1 MKQIFLDTFYLQA
14 LADPQ
19 DNAHQSAVM
28 ITAKLG
34 TFRGVTSEM
43 VLTELLN
50 ALCSRG
56 QFLRQSAIRLT
67 RDLRNDSNT
76 LIIPQTSEQF
86 AQAFDFYQRRL
97 DKGYSL
103 TDCASMAIMKQLEI
117 LEILSFDRHFQQA
130 RRISSFIERI
140 RLIIE
145 HLVLFVVPQ
154 ETLHNPK
161 TL

>member
-14 LADPQ
+14 LADTQ
-19 DNAHQSAVM
+19 DNAHNLAIN

-34 TFRGVTSEM
+34 DFRGVTSEI

-76 LIIPQTSEQF
+76 LIIPQTREQF
-86 AQAFDFYQRRL
+86 EQAFDFYQRRL
-97 DKGYSL
+97 DKGYRL
-103 TDCASMAIMKQLEI
+103 TDCASMEIMRQLEI
-117 LEILSFDRHFQQA
+117 LEILTFDKHFQQEGFRA
-130 RRISSFIERI
+130 LLRE
-140 RLIIE
+140 
-145 HLVLFVVPQ
+145 
-154 ETLHNPK
+154 
-161 TL
+161 

>member
-1 MKQIFLDTFYLQA
+1 MRHIFLDTFYLQA
-14 LADPQ
+14 LADTQ
-19 DNAHQSAVM
+19 DNAHNFAIN
-28 ITAKLG
+28 ITAKFG
-34 TFRGVTSEM
+34 NFRGVTSEM

-86 AQAFDFYQRRL
+86 AQAFDLYQRLL

-103 TDCASMAIMKQLEI
+103 TDCASMEIM
-117 LEILSFDRHFQQA
+117 
-130 RRISSFIERI
+130 RR
-140 RLIIE
+140 L
-145 HLVLFVVPQ
+145 
-154 ETLHNPK
+154 
-161 TL
+161 

>member
-19 DNAHQSAVM
+19 DNAHNFAIN

-76 LIIPQTSEQF
+76 LIIPQTREQF

-103 TDCASMAIMKQLEI
+103 TDCASMEIMRQLEI
-117 LEILSFDRHFQQA
+117 FEILTFDKHFQQEGFRA
-130 RRISSFIERI
+130 LLRE
-140 RLIIE
+140 
-145 HLVLFVVPQ
+145 
-154 ETLHNPK
+154 
-161 TL
+161 

>member
-1 MKQIFLDTFYLQA
+1 MRQVFLDTFYLQA
-14 LADPQ
+14 LADTQ
-19 DNAHQSAVM
+19 DNAHEFAVM
-28 ITAKLG
+28 ITAELE

-76 LIIPQTSEQF
+76 PIIPQTSEQF
-86 AQAFDFYQRRL
+86 EQAFNFYQRRL

-103 TDCASMAIMKQLEI
+103 TDCASMAIMRQLKIVEI
-117 LEILSFDRHFQQA
+117 LTFDRHFQQEGFRA
-130 RRISSFIERI
+130 LLRE
-140 RLIIE
+140 
-145 HLVLFVVPQ
+145 
-154 ETLHNPK
+154 
-161 TL
+161 